1 MILRAILK
9 AMCSNYN
16 GIQVFMDSG
25 SLFYWLSST
34 SLLWAFTS
42 LFQLRIHYLPLVMY
56 LIMFVYVGFMIL
68 KIYTSLFEGPHKLFP
83 NRMNEFFDY
92 IIKLHL
98 YLFITLMVLMVFYVF
113 TKFLSYFYAI
123 NLPLN
128 RGIWI
133 TFRGFTIVLILAYYV
148 RHMWL
153 LPLRQRGYDVGRCEC
168 YCLAWIKRNPIAAL
182 KYSAILVVLIVLA
195 VRMYQIVIYYI
206 LSPLLVY
213 LTTLSGLKLNIE
225 LLPVSGVG
233 SVFYN
238 VFMLFAAFM
247 LSNLLFYPIIHLA
260 QMLVT
265 PLHPMRLKQVTNAQS

>member
-1 MILRAILK
+1 
-9 AMCSNYN
+9 
-16 GIQVFMDSG
+16 
-25 SLFYWLSST
+25 
-34 SLLWAFTS
+34 
-42 LFQLRIHYLPLVMY
+42 
-56 LIMFVYVGFMIL
+56 
-68 KIYTSLFEGPHKLFP
+68 
-83 NRMNEFFDY
+83 
-92 IIKLHL
+92 
-98 YLFITLMVLMVFYVF
+98 MV
-113 TKFLSYFYAI
+113 
-123 NLPLN
+123 
-128 RGIWI
+128 
-133 TFRGFTIVLILAYYV
+133 
-148 RHMWL
+148 
-153 LPLRQRGYDVGRCEC
+153 
-168 YCLAWIKRNPIAAL
+168 AL

-265 PLHPMRLKQVTNAQS
+265 PLHPMRLKEVTNAQS